1 MSTGTLPLFTPDVQ
15 TQVSR
20 LNFSIPSLITKDLKL
35 GQTPTGG
42 KRIRLSSN
50 FLNLMG
56 FESGTRTTISPSGQ
70 LNGLQITTDMAGKT
84 KIYSRTYT
92 QRKNNPIESL
102 IDIQNQKLIGDC
114 IPSYAERVHI
124 SMRHGNINIIPLA
137 NESFSIRRKLSQ
149 ATNYF
154 ESFVAMTAGV
164 DVRCLVDAGF
174 NIQGVLEYR
183 PQEARDKNDL
193 TETGALNVLANSA
206 PKYLF
211 NQDISKIN
219 WRQVEDYLKDEQPV
233 SLLHISLACDDFSN
247 SKNEKAK
254 QRSVENLD
262 TSADLVYDG
271 LRMVETLKPAVVMIE
286 NVPNFESSGSGV
298 LLTTKL
304 RKWGY
309 HVTQKVLDA
318 RDYSGLTSRKRFY
331 LIASVWPG
339 LELAPEHEAKR
350 TDLWDVVTANLSDC
364 RDITHTKTVHLGIEV
379 GRSRIIT
386 KDSTFAPTVMKSQ
399 NRQAKDSIYIEC
411 DGRYYMPSEKLLREL
426 NGIPAS
432 FDLNSCSTSI
442 ASEIIGQSIEYPMHH
457 AILKCVYDHIRANT
471 IGAIVMFGNG

>member
-1 MSTGTLPLFTPDVQ
+1 MTTGTLPLFDTNSEA
-15 TQVSR
+15 QVSR

-70 LNGLQITTDMAGKT
+70 LNGLQITTDVAGKT
-84 KIYSRTYT
+84 KIYSRSYT

-102 IDIQNQKLIGDC
+102 IDIQNQKLISDC
-114 IPSYAERVHI
+114 IPSYVERVHI
-124 SMRHGNINIIPLA
+124 ALRHGNIHITPLA
-137 NESFSIRRKLSQ
+137 NESFSIRKKLAQ
-149 ATNYF
+149 ASNPF
-154 ESFVAMTAGV
+154 DSFVAMTAGV
-164 DVRCLVDAGF
+164 DVRCMIETGF
-174 NIQGVLEYR
+174 TIQGVLEYR

-193 TETGALNVLANSA
+193 TETGALNTLANSA
-206 PKYLF
+206 PNYLF

-219 WRQVEDYLKDEQPV
+219 WRQVEDYMKDDQPV
-233 SLLHISLACDDFSN
+233 SMLHLSLQCDDFSN
-247 SKNEKAK
+247 SKNLNAK
-254 QRSVENLD
+254 LRSVENLD

-271 LRMVETLKPAVVMIE
+271 LRMVETLKPAVVMVE
-286 NVPNFESSGSGV
+286 NVPGFESSGAGV

-309 HVTQKVLDA
+309 HVTKKVIDA

-331 LIASVWPG
+331 LVASVWPG

-350 TDLWDVVTANLSDC
+350 TDLWDIIKANLNDC
-364 RDITHTKTVHLGIEV
+364 RDITHTKTVHLGIQL

-386 KDSTFAPTVMKSQ
+386 KDSAFAPTVMKSQ
-399 NRQAKDSIYIEC
+399 NRQAKDSIYIEH
-411 DGRYYMPSEKLLREL
+411 DGRYYMPSEKLLRDL
-426 NGIPAS
+426 NGIPES
-432 FDLNSCSTSI
+432 FDLNSCSTAI

-457 AILKCVYDHIRANT
+457 TILKNVYEHIRTNT
-471 IGAIVMFGNG
+471 KGVIVKVVNP